1 MRVQVSTKLVKP
13 NTPLGYSL
21 CLVNLVFDGY
31 TNAAQDEI
39 NKRHPKNPPMVG
51 RAARGEGRG
60 QGGGGVGGGF
70 NKAGEG

>member
-1 MRVQVSTKLVKP
+1 MQVQVSTKLVKP

-39 NKRHPKNPPMVG
+39 NKRHPKNPPMVRRAGG
-51 RAARGEGRG
+51 RAGAGQVGCGKREGLAER
-60 QGGGGVGGGF
+60 QG
-70 NKAGEG
+70 